1 MIITIDLVWCPGIND
16 FLFEGCFTN
25 CNDFLLH
32 SAIQPASDADDTI
45 LDNDRKFDCIPNV
58 LMNVCNYVNF

>member
-1 MIITIDLVWCPGIND
+1 MTLFGAMALMIFCLKAALPTVR
-16 FLFEGCFTN
+16 
-25 CNDFLLH
+25 NDFLLH

-45 LDNDRKFDCIPNV
+45 LDNERKFDCITNV